1 MVAKSA
7 RGRRRLQTKMI
18 PYKRCGIYADAR
30 LHQRA
35 VTEPS
40 LAKRLTSPSSAPP
53 KDYDILAGGTLIVR
67 RGKEDI
73 EQWEFALRE
82 YTSLSVLSK

>member
-1 MVAKSA
+1 MTNRQILSVASKLLIQTRKS
-7 RGRRRLQTKMI
+7 
-18 PYKRCGIYADAR
+18 AR

-40 LAKRLTSPSSAPP
+40 LAKCLTSPSSAPP